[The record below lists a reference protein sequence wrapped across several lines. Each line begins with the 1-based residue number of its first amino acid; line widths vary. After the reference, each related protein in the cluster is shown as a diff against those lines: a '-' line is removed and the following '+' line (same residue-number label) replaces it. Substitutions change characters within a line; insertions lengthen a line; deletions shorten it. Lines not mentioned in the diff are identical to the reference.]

1 MTTIN
6 TKCNATSTTPI
17 HWFVRVNDGKN
28 FINSSS
34 ENVWGC
40 KNKKT
45 NSHVTKFL
53 RNVKYGDIMW
63 FIMKRSNGTN
73 KIMACSTYLN
83 HNAREIGP
91 LISITGDNEERGWK
105 NNVNCPTC
113 DWDTD
118 IHYKDLYDLRNIH
131 KPLEMVLT
139 GQHGY
144 HEYKS
149 EKHNLDLPN
158 IYVNMI
164 QFVHPVSKL

>member
-1 MTTIN
+1 
-6 TKCNATSTTPI
+6 
-17 HWFVRVNDGKN
+17 
-28 FINSSS
+28 
-34 ENVWGC
+34 
-40 KNKKT
+40 
-45 NSHVTKFL
+45 
-53 RNVKYGDIMW
+53 MW
-63 FIMKRSNGTN
+63 FIAAKSKG
-73 KIMACSTYLN
+73 KIIACSTYLN

-131 KPLEMVLT
+131 KPLET
-139 GQHGY
+139 KFKGPGSY
-144 HEYKS
+144 YEYNS
-149 EKHNLDLPN
+149 ETHILDLPN